1 MLPELKAKVKYVEV
15 DSDTDISETG
25 EVIIVIKMDE
35 LDKDAPIIELL
46 RKEFKKHFDAAFTY
60 NSPTVQRFIYKTEYI
75 RE

>member
-25 EVIIVIKMDE
+25 EVIIVIKIDE

-46 RKEFKKHFDAAFTY
+46 RKEFKKSFDAAFTY